1 MANTFSKSTKS
12 SLTAGDVVTD
22 AATNVLNAGTASAII
37 IISILIANK
46 SGGTANVDVYLVT
59 SSGDDAYILR
69 GAPIPSG
76 NALEVIQGS
85 RIVLNTNDVIRA
97 RGSTAGTLD
106 ITISYLSQT

>member
-1 MANTFSKSTKS
+1 MANTFNRSTRA
-12 SLTAGDVVTD
+12 SLTAGDVTSDPSTD
-22 AATNVLNAGTASAII
+22 VLNASAASALI

-59 SSGDDAYILR
+59 SSGDDTYILR

-85 RIVLNTNDVIRA
+85 RIVLTANDVIRA
-97 RGSTAGTLD
+97 RGSTAGALD
-106 ITISYLSQT
+106 ITVSYLTQT